1 MTKAEADKKLGFRIG
16 SLINTAISPKNM
28 LSKLSQIADE
38 NTIKATKEKV
48 FRNIVDY
55 LEVEGYPSESRSDF
69 KEANISDLV
78 YATMVPILADFK
90 RQTRFAVHFQ
100 RKEKEIVSVD
110 SETGGTEEFVLM
122 DLISM
127 ANDKFVFIVEAKRS
141 SVGEAMKQL
150 LLAMKDA
157 RDINDGGAV
166 YGFTT
171 SGDIWQMV
179 SYNGESF
186 EITEQFF
193 SLFPLMREE
202 KERWL
207 KDYSVLVDCVY
218 VALSKG
224 NESR

>member
-1 MTKAEADKKLGFRIG
+1 
-16 SLINTAISPKNM
+16 
-28 LSKLSQIADE
+28 
-38 NTIKATKEKV
+38 
-48 FRNIVDY
+48 VDY

-78 YATMVPILADFK
+78 YATIIPIISDFK
-90 RQTRFAVHFQ
+90 RQTRCTLRFQ
-100 RKEKEIVSVD
+100 REDKEIVSVD
-110 SETGGTEEFVLM
+110 SETGDTEAFVLM
-122 DLISM
+122 DLISV
-127 ANDKFVFIVEAKRS
+127 AKDKFVFVVEAKRS

-157 RDINDGGAV
+157 RDINNGGAV

-171 SGDIWQMV
+171 TGDIWQMV

-186 EITEQFF
+186 EVTEQFF
-193 SLFPLMREE
+193 APFPRMHEE

-207 KDYSVLVDCVY
+207 KDYSILVDCMY

-224 NESR
+224 GIVEK

>member
-1 MTKAEADKKLGFRIG
+1 LKW
-16 SLINTAISPKNM
+16 
-28 LSKLSQIADE
+28 
-38 NTIKATKEKV
+38 KV
-48 FRNIVDY
+48 IHQ
-55 LEVEGYPSESRSDF
+55 SRDRTLR
-69 KEANISDLV
+69 KANISDLV

-100 RKEKEIVSVD
+100 RKEKEIVVSVD
-110 SETGGTEEFVLM
+110 SETGGTEEEFVLM

-127 ANDKFVFIVEAKRS
+127 ANDNKFVFIVEAKRS

-150 LLAMKDA
+150 LLAMKDDA
-157 RDINDGGAV
+157 RDINDDGGAV

-193 SLFPLMREE
+193 FAFSAYAPREGKMVEGLFC
-202 KERWL
+202 
-207 KDYSVLVDCVY
+207 SC
-218 VALSKG
+218 
-224 NESR
+224 